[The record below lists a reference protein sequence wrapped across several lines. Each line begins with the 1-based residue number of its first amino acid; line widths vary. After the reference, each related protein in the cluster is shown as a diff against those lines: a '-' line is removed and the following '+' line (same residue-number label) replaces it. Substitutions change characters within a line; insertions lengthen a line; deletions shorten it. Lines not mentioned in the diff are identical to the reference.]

1 MMNKDYMKMKYQ
13 KSNFKSIGKLILP
26 LVKRHG
32 KTNTISYSKL
42 INIWETL
49 VGEEISK
56 KAQPIR
62 IKTINGGE
70 QNILYLGMTG
80 PYMAELSLQTRDIIE
95 KINSYYSKEVINQI
109 KLQRLRDNI
118 GRNVVGLDSSHNFLS
133 TKNGEPVD
141 SKIDIVEL
149 EHALTKMKMNLT
161 NSRKK
166 NEIITD

>member
-1 MMNKDYMKMKYQ
+1 MKYQ
-13 KSNFKSIGKLILP
+13 KSNFKSIGKLIMP

-32 KTNTISYSKL
+32 NSTIISYYKL
-42 INIWETL
+42 FNIWETL
-49 VGEEISK
+49 VGEKISK

-80 PYMAELSLQTRDIIE
+80 PYMAELSLQTHDIIE

-109 KLQRLRDNI
+109 KLQRLQDNI
-118 GRNVVGLDSSHNFLS
+118 GRNVVEIESSHNIMS
-133 TKNGEPVD
+133 TKNGEPKA

-149 EHALTKMKMNLT
+149 EHALAKMKMNLT

-166 NEIITD
+166 N